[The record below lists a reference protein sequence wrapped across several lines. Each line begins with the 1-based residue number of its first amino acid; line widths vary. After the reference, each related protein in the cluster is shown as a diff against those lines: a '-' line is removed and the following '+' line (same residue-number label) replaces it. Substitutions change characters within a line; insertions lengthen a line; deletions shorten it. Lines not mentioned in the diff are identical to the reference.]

1 MGEMTKRTSECEKPF
16 RNRYLSPDCCDWPEW
31 MTNQRIS
38 SLMHG
43 RMHGMFGACM
53 WVLFVETSL
62 PDCMM
67 NGGNNDAF
75 STRFCWILLAYLDRL
90 VAT

>member
-1 MGEMTKRTSECEKPF
+1 
-16 RNRYLSPDCCDWPEW
+16 
-31 MTNQRIS
+31 
-38 SLMHG
+38 
-43 RMHGMFGACM
+43 MFGACM

-90 VAT
+90 IAT

>member
-1 MGEMTKRTSECEKPF
+1 MECLVHEK
-16 RNRYLSPDCCDWPEW
+16 
-31 MTNQRIS
+31 
-38 SLMHG
+38 H
-43 RMHGMFGACM
+43 ACGF
-53 WVLFVETSL
+53 FVETSL

-67 NGGNNDAF
+67 NSGNNDAF